1 MHGRRDGLGGGAAVR
16 EGFGAG
22 GHGGLLGGWGGL
34 GGALN
39 VLSEAL
45 VGLGVQD
52 RQTGQRQTG
61 SVRISGVKVEALTR
75 RQNTQGERGRVNTE
89 ADALLWTGRE
99 GPLTCTRAHLC

>member
-1 MHGRRDGLGGGAAVR
+1 MHGRRDGLGGAAVR